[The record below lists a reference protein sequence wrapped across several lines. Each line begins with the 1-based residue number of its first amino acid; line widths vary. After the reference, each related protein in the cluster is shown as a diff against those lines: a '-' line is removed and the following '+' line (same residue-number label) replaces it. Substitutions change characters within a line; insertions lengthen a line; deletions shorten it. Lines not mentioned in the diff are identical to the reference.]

1 MADRTLTFTLCP
13 KLDASEGDKVLF
25 KVKDP
30 SIIEDNY
37 GTGLDDPVFYLI
49 EAEITQDIIINCQQH
64 QYTFKYDDSV
74 LHPGSEFTKAS
85 IDKITVEDANTQF
98 IKEEIFRLIH
108 S

>member
-1 MADRTLTFTLCP
+1 MADQTITFSLCP

-37 GTGLDDPVFYLI
+37 QYQLDAPVFYLI
-49 EAEITQDIIINCQQH
+49 EATITKDIIVSCTQH
-64 QYTFKYDDSV
+64 QYTFTYDGDV
-74 LHPGSEFTKAS
+74 LHAGSEFTKAS
-85 IDKITVEDANTQF
+85 IDKITVEDANTQY
-98 IKEEIFRLIH
+98 IKEQIWLLQN

>member
-30 SIIEDNY
+30 TILASNS
-37 GTGLDDPVFYLI
+37 GLTSPVFYLI
-49 EAEITQDIIINCQQH
+49 EATITNDIIINCQQH
-64 QYTFKYDDSV
+64 QYTFTYDDSV
-74 LHPGSEFTKAS
+74 LVSGSEFTKAS

-98 IKEEIFRLIH
+98 IKEEIYRLQN